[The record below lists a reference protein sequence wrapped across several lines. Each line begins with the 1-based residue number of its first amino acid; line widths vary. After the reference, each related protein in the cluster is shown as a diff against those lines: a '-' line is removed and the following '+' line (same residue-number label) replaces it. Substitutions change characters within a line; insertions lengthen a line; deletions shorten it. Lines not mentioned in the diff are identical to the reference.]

1 MSRSTSDEWECPE
14 TIKEINNGKI
24 RCIAITDISINY
36 TRNIFHDFTSPF
48 YVTAKKGFH
57 L

>member
-1 MSRSTSDEWECPE
+1 MSRLTSDEWERPG

-24 RCIAITDISINY
+24 RCITITDISINY
-36 TRNIFHDFTSPF
+36 TRNIFHDFTGSF